1 MTDHYAVIGNPIA
14 QSKSPL
20 IHAAF
25 AREMRQDLDYVAILG
40 PIGGFAERVDQF
52 RREGGRGLNVTVPF
66 KLEAFAYATY
76 LSVRARAARAV
87 NALKFDGE
95 RVFAENFDGVGFV
108 RDIRENLGFPLR
120 GKRILLLGA
129 GGAARGVIAPFLAEK
144 PACLVI
150 ANRTPR
156 NGAAL
161 AHEFSRYG
169 AVDSVEYAELERAL
183 AFDLVVNTTSASLQG
198 EAPPVPARSY
208 AAGSLA
214 YDLVYGKGLT
224 PFLSAAK
231 SAGAARLADGIG
243 MLVEQAAEA
252 FEWWR
257 GVRPQ
262 TAPVIEALTVPL
274 DSRPSA

>member
-1 MTDHYAVIGNPIA
+1 MRH
-14 QSKSPL
+14 SPGRP
-20 IHAAF
+20 H
-25 AREMRQDLDYVAILG
+25 QDLDYVAILG
-40 PIGGFAERVDQF
+40 PIGGFAARVDQF

-66 KLEAFAYATY
+66 KLEAFAYATD
-76 LSVRARAARAV
+76 LSPRARAAGAV
-87 NALKFDGE
+87 NALKFEGE
-95 RVFAENFDGVGFV
+95 RVFAENFDGVGLV
-108 RDIRENLGFPLR
+108 TDIRDNLGFPLT

-129 GGAARGVIAPFLAEK
+129 GGAARGVIAPFLGEK
-144 PACLVI
+144 PARLVI
-150 ANRTPR
+150 ANRTPEK
-156 NGAAL
+156 GAAL
-161 AHEFSRYG
+161 AHEFSQFG
-169 AVDSVEYAELERAL
+169 AVDSLGYVELERAL

-224 PFLSAAK
+224 PFLRAAK
-231 SAGAARLADGIG
+231 SAGAARLADGLG

-274 DSRPSA
+274 DYWARRRSC

>member
-25 AREMRQDLDYVAILG
+25 ARETHQDLDYVAILG

-66 KLEAFAYATY
+66 KLEAFAYAAD
-76 LSVRARAARAV
+76 LSQRASAAGAV
-87 NALKFDGE
+87 NALKFEGG
-95 RVFAENFDGVGFV
+95 RVFAENFDGVGLV
-108 RDIRENLGFPLR
+108 KDIRENLGFPLT
-120 GKRILLLGA
+120 GKRICCSAPA
-129 GGAARGVIAPFLAEK
+129 GPRAASIAPFLAEK
-144 PACLVI
+144 PAL
-150 ANRTPR
+150 PR
-156 NGAAL
+156 HRQPHARKGAAL
-161 AHEFSRYG
+161 AQNFRVMARST
-169 AVDSVEYAELERAL
+169 ASNIAELERAL

-231 SAGAARLADGIG
+231 SAGAARLADGLG

-274 DSRPSA
+274 ESGPSA

>member
-25 AREMRQDLDYVAILG
+25 ARETHQDLDYVAILG
-40 PIGGFAERVDQF
+40 PIGGFAGRVDQF

-66 KLEAFAYATY
+66 KLEAFAYATD
-76 LSVRARAARAV
+76 LSERASAAGAV

-95 RVFAENFDGVGFV
+95 RVFAENFDGVGLV
-108 RDIRENLGFPLR
+108 NDIRENLGFPLT

-150 ANRTPR
+150 ANRTPQSA
-156 NGAAL
+156 AAL

-198 EAPPVPARSY
+198 EAPPVPRRSY

-224 PFLSAAK
+224 PFLRAAK
-231 SAGAARLADGIG
+231 SAGGARIADGLG

-252 FEWWR
+252 FAWWR
-257 GVRPQ
+257 GVRPG
-262 TAPVIEALTVPL
+262 TRRVIEALTVPL
-274 DSRPSA
+274 EESPSA